1 MSDRRAMS
9 EVRLSELKIGL
20 SSSDDPMEGDTAIFV
35 PRKVRAFHAFKEV
48 CALDDETLPR
58 FKNKFQF
65 PDKVRVRLLVRRN
78 ELTTSRLGR
87 YASIKL
93 PS

>member
-1 MSDRRAMS
+1 MNLRSGCHLVTTPWR
-9 EVRLSELKIGL
+9 
-20 SSSDDPMEGDTAIFV
+20 GDTAIFV

-78 ELTTSRLGR
+78 ELTISRLGR